1 MMQSRD
7 EKRKMAASTSSIQL
21 QAKVA
26 TSEQSSTL
34 LLVRF
39 EVDRQ
44 TCYSIGALVCS
55 FVLGESQTTQVW
67 SEEKEENF

>member
-26 TSEQSSTL
+26 TSKESSTL

-39 EVDRQ
+39 EVEKPVTLSVHLR
-44 TCYSIGALVCS
+44 VC
-55 FVLGESQTTQVW
+55 LC
-67 SEEKEENF
+67 

>member
-7 EKRKMAASTSSIQL
+7 EKHKMAASTSSIQL

-39 EVDRQ
+39 EVDKPV
-44 TCYSIGALVCS
+44 TLS
-55 FVLGESQTTQVW
+55 VLLCVRLC
-67 SEEKEENF
+67 